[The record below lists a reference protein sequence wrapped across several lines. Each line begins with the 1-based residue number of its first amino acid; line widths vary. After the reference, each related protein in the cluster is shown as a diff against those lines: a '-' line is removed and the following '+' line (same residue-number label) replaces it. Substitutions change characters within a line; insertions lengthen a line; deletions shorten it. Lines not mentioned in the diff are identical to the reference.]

1 MWNCTNCGDQVEDT
15 SQVCWNCG
23 TEKFNDNEEMK
34 KYERRLIMNKREL
47 TWLVIKGLGLYFLVL
62 AFIGLP
68 DLLMA
73 VSTTYAYS
81 NMLASL
87 PPTTQSKEDVDVTT
101 VVPVPIDGN
110 QTGTLPKQLNPA
122 IPQRQASLG
131 KLGEAAM
138 SVYKS
143 LLVGPLARFILFTI
157 AGIYLLKGGNFIFRL
172 LSHLPSTDG

>member
-1 MWNCTNCGDQVEDT
+1 MWKCTNCGDQVEDKY
-15 SQVCWNCG
+15 QVCWNCD
-23 TEKFNDNEEMK
+23 TEKFNDTEEMK
-34 KYERRLIMNKREL
+34 KYERRPIMNKREL
-47 TWLVIKGLGLYFLVL
+47 IWLVIKGLGLYFLVV

-87 PPTTQSKEDVDVTT
+87 PSTTPSKVDVDVTT

-110 QTGTLPKQLNPA
+110 QIDTLPKQLNPA
-122 IPQRQASLG
+122 TNQREASFG
-131 KLGEAAM
+131 KFGEAAM

-143 LLVGPLARFILFTI
+143 LLIGPLARFTLFTI
-157 AGIYLLKGGNFIFRL
+157 AGVYLLKGGEFIFRL
-172 LSHLPSTDG
+172 LNHLPSTDG